1 MSVVIFTKD
10 ALRASVEAATGGKVT
25 VLYDDKGYPSY
36 MVVIPKF
43 NLQDIDASLGTGVHP
58 AFVVNGVEKSQIY
71 IGQYQAIVADGRAVS
86 MPGKDPAVSL
96 NFDTAFGYCA
106 AKGPGWHLMTNA
118 EWAAIALWCWRNG
131 TMPRGNNNY
140 GRDVSATYETGRR
153 VDGGAPGVTTGAPRT
168 LTGSGPASWRH
179 DHSYAGIADLNG
191 NIYEWVG
198 GMRVNAAEIQILQ
211 NNNAADNT
219 KSQAVGSPEWKA
231 ILQDGT
237 LVAAGTPNTLKY
249 DGTVANGTGT
259 TNVDTAIDYQSDG
272 TGYTSAKFQD
282 STYNDTNITVTPG
295 LALLK
300 ALGLYP
306 VAATGLGDDYLYV
319 NNSGE
324 RLPLRGG
331 GWGSGL
337 NTGVFALNLSSLRS
351 HVDSGIGFRVACVL

>member
-1 MSVVIFTKD
+1 MGVVIFTKD
-10 ALRASVEAATGGKVT
+10 SLRASVEAATGGKVT

-36 MVVIPKF
+36 MVIIPKF
-43 NLQDIDASLGTGVHP
+43 NLEDIDASLGTGVHP
-58 AFVVNGVEKSQIY
+58 AFIVNGVEKSQIY
-71 IGQYQAIVADGRAVS
+71 IGQHQAIVADGRAVS

-96 NFDTAFGYCA
+96 NFDTALGYCA

-118 EWAAIALWCWRNG
+118 EWAAIALWCWKNG

-153 VDGGAPGVTTGAPRT
+153 VDDAAPGVTTGTPRT

-179 DHSYAGIADLNG
+179 DQSYAGIADLNG

-219 KSQAVGSPEWKA
+219 KSQAVGSAEWKA
-231 ILQDGT
+231 ILQDGS
-237 LVAAGTPNTLKY
+237 LVAPGTADTLKY
-249 DGTVANGTGT
+249 DGSAANGTGT
-259 TNVDTAIDYQSDG
+259 TNVDTAIDQQSDG

-306 VAATGLGDDYLYV
+306 VAGTGLGDDYLVV
-319 NNSGE
+319 NNNGE
-324 RLPLRGG
+324 RCR
-331 GWGSGL
+331 
-337 NTGVFALNLSSLRS
+337 
-351 HVDSGIGFRVACVL
+351 